1 MSLDAKTSQ
10 LTQHGTVTVEA
21 GGIVVTGFAGDNCSC
36 RDVAVLACIWAIG
49 ELQRELMKDVEQ
61 PGGGRVAIGS
71 AEDPDEDPIEYDH
84 MED

>member
-1 MSLDAKTSQ
+1 VSLDSDISK
-10 LTQHGTVTVEA
+10 LTPHGLVTIEP

-71 AEDPDEDPIEYDH
+71 AEDADEDPIEYDH